1 MPRSAP
7 PPSLRRRRW
16 CCLGLH
22 PGFFVKQ
29 KLQASPPRARRRSRR
44 PAAPIA
50 QASERPRR
58 CPRQSQYGHR
68 YPPRRCRCRPRGRRA
83 ALGRMGLRTARSQAC
98 CRRSL
103 RRRAACSTRR
113 PRPLGRVCP
122 SPPARGA
129 RRARRPPRMPGGRV
143 AAGACWPPPRR
154 RQGAAAA
161 VERPN
166 PGARPRPLLPHYRPH
181 RQRRQLSSSQ
191 KRAEAAP
198 WRCPV
203 TSAKRP

>member
-58 CPRQSQYGHR
+58 CPRQQYGHR

-143 AAGACWPPPRR
+143 AAGLCWPPPRR

-161 VERPN
+161 VERPY

-181 RQRRQLSSSQ
+181 RQSCQLASSQ
-191 KRAEAAP
+191 RRAEAAP

-203 TSAKRP
+203 SSAKRP